1 MAALRTELILTGLAV
16 WIVIIAGVWV
26 LCRAA
31 AQGDEI
37 AARQDVERRA
47 QERAAQSWLRP
58 SSGQVTPLGTDH
70 PPTARG
76 TDTDGIGR

>member
-1 MAALRTELILTGLAV
+1 MAALHAELILGGLAV
-16 WIVIIAGVWV
+16 WLLLLVGVWA

-31 AQGDEI
+31 AAGDEI
-37 AARQDVERRA
+37 AARADVELRA

-58 SSGQVTPLGTDH
+58 SSGQVTPLGGTEA
-70 PPTARG
+70 PTARG